1 MSFYYQHS
9 IKCELLT
16 SYSPTCIWSSSTIWS
31 CRWGTISSFNL
42 QGISSL
48 LLSVEHL
55 LGEDL
60 TRLGVDLECVL
71 PLVPNAVHDVVVH
84 LIVGKRPVLVD
95 GINPKKK
102 SSKKHESILRLCAK
116 ILEIDIW
123 WKITYQ
129 RWKRQCFK
137 QIQRQQQCF
146 NIVQLI

>member
-1 MSFYYQHS
+1 MHHFQNFRGRHSISQDDNLSCKSRGLEIMSFYYQHS
-9 IKCELLT
+9 IKCELPT

-60 TRLGVDLECVL
+60 TRLGVDLEGVL

-84 LIVGKRPVLVD
+84 LVIGKRPVLVD
-95 GINPKKK
+95 GINPKKIIL
-102 SSKKHESILRLCAK
+102 KKA
-116 ILEIDIW
+116 
-123 WKITYQ
+123 
-129 RWKRQCFK
+129 
-137 QIQRQQQCF
+137 
-146 NIVQLI
+146 